1 MLAII
6 IAFFA
11 GAFAG
16 LVIHA
21 LLVAVGQKTPAPT
34 PRTHALDAHVRA
46 LHPHVRE
53 NLLPF

>member
-1 MLAII
+1 MLAIM

-11 GAFAG
+11 GSFAG

-34 PRTHALDAHVRA
+34 PRPAA

>member
-6 IAFFA
+6 VAFFA
-11 GAFAG
+11 GSFAG

-21 LLVAVGQKTPAPT
+21 LLVATGQKTPAPA
-34 PRTHALDAHVRA
+34 PRPAI
-46 LHPHVRE
+46 LHPHVGE